1 MKRYSEISGDGGS
14 NIVAQVVAQRDRL
27 KSRMDRIRHKVAVMS
42 GKGGV
47 GKSAVTVNLST
58 LLAMRGY
65 RVGIVDADING
76 PSVAKMTGVR
86 GRKLDTSENGVLP
99 AIGYSGIKVMSTD
112 MLLPFDETPVA
123 WNGPSSTHAWVGTAE
138 MGMVRELLTDTCW
151 GDLDMLFIDLP
162 PGPNRLNDIINLIP
176 DLNGVIMV
184 TIPSEVS
191 ELVVMKSISM
201 VKELK
206 IPILGLIENM
216 GSYIC
221 KSCGSE
227 EPLFP
232 HSSVK
237 DMAAYL
243 NISYLGRIP
252 FDPLISQALDKGL
265 PFLAENKDSPSKKA
279 FMKIGEK
286 LIQCTEFQCR
296 ASL

>member
-14 NIVAQVVAQRDRL
+14 NIVAQVVAQQYRL
-27 KSRMDRIRHKVAVMS
+27 KSRMDGIKYKVAVLS

-99 AIGYSGIKVMSTD
+99 AIGYSGIKIMSMD

-123 WNGPSSTHAWVGTAE
+123 WNGPSSTHTWVGTAE
-138 MGMVRELLTDTCW
+138 MGTVREFLTDTCW

-191 ELVVMKSISM
+191 ELVVMKSISL
-201 VKELK
+201 VKGLN
-206 IPILGLIENM
+206 IPVIGLIENM
-216 GSYIC
+216 GGYIC
-221 KSCGSE
+221 KKCGNE
-227 EPLFP
+227 EPLFLGG
-232 HSSVK
+232 SVK
-237 DMAAYL
+237 EMSAIMDIPYM
-243 NISYLGRIP
+243 GKIP
-252 FDPLISQALDKGL
+252 FDPLISVALDKGRA
-265 PFLAENKDSPSKKA
+265 FLSEAEDSPSAKA
-279 FMKIGEK
+279 IMQIGDRVAELLGGEK
-286 LIQCTEFQCR
+286 
-296 ASL
+296 